1 VSVKKGLSKTEF
13 RVKPLHSTRDPRH
26 SALVPTVFVIDD
38 DPSVLKSLGRL
49 LKSLGFDTETFA
61 SAELFLARKHY
72 DGVGCIVLDVQMPG
86 LSGMDLQNELRRAD
100 YSMPV
105 IFITGHGNIPMS
117 VQAMKKGAVNFLA
130 KPFDDEELLQAV
142 REATEKDR
150 RAKAERAEV
159 HDALKLIEQLTPREQ
174 EVLRYVITGMLNKQI
189 ALKLDIAEKTV
200 KVHRGRIMEK
210 LCVESVADLVRL
222 AEKAAIKPAD

>member
-1 VSVKKGLSKTEF
+1 MTEVK
-13 RVKPLHSTRDPRH
+13 
-26 SALVPTVFVIDD
+26 PTVFIIDD

-61 SAELFLARKHY
+61 SAELFLARKPY
-72 DGVGCIVLDVQMPG
+72 DGVGCIVLDVRMPG
-86 LSGMDLQNELRRAD
+86 LSGMDLQDELIKAD
-100 YSMPV
+100 YSMPI

-142 REATEKDR
+142 REAIEKDK

-159 HDALKLIEQLTPREQ
+159 HDALRLTEQLTPREQ
-174 EVLRYVITGMLNKQI
+174 EVLRYVITGMPNKQI

-210 LCVESVADLVRL
+210 LCMDSVAELVRL
-222 AEKAAIKPAD
+222 AEKAGITPLRREVH

>member
-1 VSVKKGLSKTEF
+1 MTKVK
-13 RVKPLHSTRDPRH
+13 
-26 SALVPTVFVIDD
+26 PTVFVIDD
-38 DPSVLKSLGRL
+38 DPSVLKSLARL

-72 DGVGCIVLDVQMPG
+72 DGVGCIVLDVRMPG
-86 LSGMDLQNELRRAD
+86 LSGMDLQDELSRAD
-100 YSMPV
+100 YSMPI

-142 REATEKDR
+142 REAIEKDR

-159 HDALKLIEQLTPREQ
+159 HDALRLIEQLTPREQ

-210 LCVESVADLVRL
+210 LCVDSVADLVRL
-222 AEKAAIKPAD
+222 AEKAAIKLAD